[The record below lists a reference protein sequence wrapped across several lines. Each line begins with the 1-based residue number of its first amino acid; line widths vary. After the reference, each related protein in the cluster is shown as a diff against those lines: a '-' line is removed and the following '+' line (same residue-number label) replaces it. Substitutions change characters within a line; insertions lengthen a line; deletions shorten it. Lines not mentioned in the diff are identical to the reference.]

1 MAVPARPVSG
11 NVVDSAWGQV
21 AHDTAVA
28 MDLQAGVANM
38 PSAVAG
44 NASMTVT
51 FPRPFASPPVV
62 TVGGPGGSSFF
73 MCQVGAITA
82 TTVVLLVRDIR
93 DAQGGTGVT
102 TLQWMAYGPRA

>member
-28 MDLQAGVANM
+28 QDVQAGTL
-38 PSAVAG
+38 SAVFSA
-44 NASMTVT
+44 ASSVIVALV

-62 TVGGPGGSSFF
+62 VAAGAANNATIIATVGG
-73 MCQVGAITA
+73 VTA
-82 TTVVLLVRDIR
+82 TGCNVIASNR
-93 DAQGGTGVT
+93 DAASTTGTFAVA
-102 TLQWMAYGPRA
+102 WMAYGPRA